1 MHYTIEARKEHYKFR
16 KLENYMV
23 LPNMA
28 SIEDIIAVS
37 YDICGLVRMVSSS
50 QKATVAL
57 THGPDNVKP
66 QKKQTDGNGN
76 FCFEVIPGEYRLS
89 AIAAT
94 PDNAVGL
101 MFAPSYIDVEIK
113 SPLLNVEFS
122 QALVNVRGV
131 VVCKEECDPSVSV
144 TIVRQVAKHNEA
156 RKTISLTSDNSEF
169 LFSDVISGKYRLEVK
184 HNSSES
190 VTKED
195 NWCWE
200 KSFIDVSI
208 GAEDLDGIVFVQK
221 GYWVNVISTHD
232 VNGYINQPDGSTVN
246 LKIQK
251 GSQHICVEFP
261 DIHEFNFIDSCI
273 FFGSSSVK
281 IDTSNLLPIHL
292 KGEKHL
298 IKGQINVHSGLH
310 DALPE
315 KIVADIYRDRANVAD
330 IGQVMSVLNYS
341 QPNRTNIPVTQ
352 LLPSHGKKSFE
363 AKAMQTVTNATSTL

>member
-1 MHYTIEARKEHYKFR
+1 
-16 KLENYMV
+16 
-23 LPNMA
+23 MA
-28 SIEDIIAVS
+28 SIEDIVAVS

-50 QKATVAL
+50 QKAM
-57 THGPDNVKP
+57 
-66 QKKQTDGNGN
+66 
-76 FCFEVIPGEYRLS
+76 VIPGEYRLS